1 MEVNN
6 DIFESILKN
15 KKKIIVLI
23 RVNNYVC

>member
-6 DIFESILKN
+6 NIFESILKN